1 MKISSPPQRL
11 KPLIASLASILILLP
26 ILISMMPSVRAQPA
40 SRGLGVSPPDQ
51 VRQWPGSAKRW
62 ALIIG
67 VDKYKDGQISAL
79 KGAANDAN
87 ALAEALVRYAGFP
100 SDQVILMTTSQP
112 EERQPTRVNILRRL
126 SNLASFVPKDGLL
139 LVAFAGHGMERAS
152 QAFLLPSDAQI
163 SDDVTFLEET
173 AVSVARMKDRIRAS
187 GVGQVVLMLDA
198 CRNDPGGRANAP
210 NPLTTA
216 YTRAFNFDV
225 RNREVTAFATLY
237 ATAIGQRAY
246 EYTEKRQGYFTWAI
260 VEGLKGGAAN
270 DHGEVTLAS
279 LLKFV
284 QETVPKR
291 IGIDLGAGKQ
301 QRPFAVVEG
310 YRADELVIAVGGKGA
325 PASAEEARTET
336 APSFDPAAM
345 EMSFWESIKNSTDP
359 EDYQAYLEK
368 YPNGTYAALARRRA
382 GAAASTTGNAA
393 AMPTVNQIIE
403 NNIRAAG
410 GKEAME
416 QFTTIVQKGLIE
428 LSAGGKT
435 FQGTTEFYRKRPD
448 KTLSITKV
456 AKLFNS
462 LDGYDG
468 TIGWI
473 KDDRGVHLKNDWQ
486 LAFAKR
492 NAVLSW
498 MTDVNQFFEIYPK
511 SRLKGREKFD
521 NREVF
526 VVEVEAVG
534 SKPETLYFDT
544 QTGLLVRWDIL
555 YQSSDAQKGVG
566 VPMQLY
572 VDEYADINGL
582 MVAVSMRQVSS
593 GLTITTRFFDTKYN
607 VPIDDAKFIKPNK

>member
-1 MKISSPPQRL
+1 MKNIS
-11 KPLIASLASILILLP
+11 PLHRPNHLMASLSSVLIIFP
-26 ILISMMPSVRAQPA
+26 ILVSMMPSARAQT
-40 SRGLGVSPPDQ
+40 SRGLGVSPAAQ
-51 VRQWPGSAKRW
+51 VKQWPGSAKRW

-112 EERQPTRVNILRRL
+112 DERQPTRVNILRRL
-126 SNLASFVPKDGLL
+126 SNLASVVPKDGLL
-139 LVAFAGHGMERAS
+139 LVAFAGHGMERAN

-173 AVSVARMKDRIRAS
+173 AVSVARMKERIRSS

-198 CRNDPGGRANAP
+198 CRNDPGGRADAP

-260 VEGLKGGAAN
+260 VEGLRGGAAN
-270 DHGEVTLAS
+270 DNGEVTLAG

-310 YRADELVIAVGGKGA
+310 YRADELVIAVGAKGLTA
-325 PASAEEARTET
+325 TEAARTEA

-368 YPNGTYAALARRRA
+368 YPNGTYASLARRRA
-382 GAAASTTGNAA
+382 GAAAPTTGSTASLPAA
-393 AMPTVNQIIE
+393 NQVIE
-403 NNIRAAG
+403 NYIRAIG
-410 GKEAME
+410 GRDAIERI
-416 QFTTIVQKGLIE
+416 TSIVQKGLVE
-428 LSAGGKT
+428 MTAGGKT
-435 FQGTTEFYRKRPD
+435 YQGTAEFYSVRPD
-448 KTLSITKV
+448 KSLSILKV
-456 AKLFNS
+456 ANLVNS
-462 LDGYDG
+462 YDVYDG
-468 TIGWI
+468 TIGWV
-473 KDDRGVHLKNDWQ
+473 KDQKGVRLKNEWQ
-486 LAFAKR
+486 VAFAKR
-492 NAVLSW
+492 NALLGY
-498 MTDVNQFFEIYPK
+498 MTNINQFMEAYPK
-511 SRLKGREKFD
+511 VRLKGRERFD
-521 NREVF
+521 NREAF
-526 VVEVEAVG
+526 VLEAEPVG
-534 SKPETLYFDT
+534 AKPETFYFDT
-544 QTGLLVRWDIL
+544 QTGLLIRWDVL

-566 VPMQLY
+566 VPVQIY
-572 VDEYADINGL
+572 VDEYADVNGL
-582 MVAVSMRQVSS
+582 MVASSIRQTTS
-593 GLTITTRFFDTKYN
+593 GLTVTIRFFDTKYN
-607 VPIDDAKFIKPNK
+607 VPIDESKFAMPKK